1 MKIRNIKIE
10 NYRSAKDISIDLLDN
25 LNVLIGINGS
35 GKTTILEALSISLS
49 WLVNR
54 IQRQNSSGSLIAD
67 SDIRYDSKYSAIK
80 ITCEEQNRNFSW
92 KLVKGAK
99 GKIVDVKSELTEVS
113 ELALHFQKKL
123 EKEEQLPVI
132 AYYPVTRV
140 VNKTMPEIKAKD
152 NLFILDVYDNA
163 LGGQQNF
170 QSFFEWFRLQD
181 DILNEQ
187 AVSRTKWTQQNRSL
201 IKRKINSIIKL
212 IKDSFPKEEE
222 FDKEEF
228 DYLTKR
234 IIKDEFIYDEPRFLF
249 HEISRLIDSTNSK
262 LKNKHERIF
271 HDLEYMFHKMEMYSR
286 DRRDDLIGSEG
297 GRYKDIVNKIIKDFD
312 LLLEETT
319 PEDKTLKIIWEVFI
333 FANILSLWWLGDVG
347 RRELEKTFRES
358 YQNIVDKKQEWEII
372 SERLVDTLNLIIKK
386 ETQQK
391 KNAYRSEG
399 KELKIVTKAIE
410 QFIPEYT
417 SLRVKRVPRPH
428 MLINK
433 GKEEFNLNQLSDGEK
448 NMITLVGDIAR
459 RLAIANPNSND
470 PLKGNGIILIDELDL
485 HLHPSWQRRMIPQLT
500 ATFPNC
506 QFIVSTHS
514 PQVISHAKPE
524 SLFLLKNEKNDLTYS
539 KATES
544 YGKNSDR
551 ILEDLLG
558 VDARPS
564 NEKRRIQRVFKLIED
579 GKIEEAKSEIDA
591 LSEIIVG
598 GDPELVKANVLI
610 KRKEI
615 IGK

>member
-1 MKIRNIKIE
+1 MKIKNITIE
-10 NYRSAKDISIDLLDN
+10 NFRGAGEISIDLLDN
-25 LNVLIGINGS
+25 LNVFVGINGS

-49 WLVNR
+49 WLLNR
-54 IQRQNSSGSLIAD
+54 IQRQNSSGSPISD
-67 SDIRYDSKYSAIK
+67 SDIRFDAPYSIIK
-80 ITCEEQNRNFSW
+80 ISCQEKDNNYSW

-99 GKIVDVKSELTEVS
+99 GKNIDIKSELTEVS
-113 ELALHFQKKL
+113 ELATYFQEIL
-123 EKEEQLPVI
+123 EIEDQLPVI

-140 VNKTMPEIKAKD
+140 VNKTSPEIKGKD

-187 AVSRTKWTQQNRSL
+187 AASRTKWSQQNRLL
-201 IKRKINSIIKL
+201 IKRQVNKIIKL
-212 IKDSFPKEEE
+212 IKDSYPENDQFK
-222 FDKEEF
+222 KEEF
-228 DYLTKR
+228 EYLSNR
-234 IIKDEFIYDEPRFLF
+234 ISKDEFIYEEPRFLF
-249 HEISRLIDSTNSK
+249 HEISRLIDFTDSK
-262 LKNKHERIF
+262 LNYKHERIF
-271 HDLEYMFHKMEMYSR
+271 HDLEYMFHKMEIYSKDYR
-286 DRRDDLIGSEG
+286 DNLIDTSE
-297 GRYKDIVNKIIKDFD
+297 GRYKRIVYEIIKE
-312 LLLEETT
+312 LQETK

-333 FANILSLWWLGDVG
+333 FANILSLWWLSESG
-347 RRELEKTFRES
+347 RRNLEKTFREV
-358 YQNIVDKKQEWEII
+358 YQDLIDKKQNWDLI
-372 SERLVDTLNLIIKK
+372 SEQLVTSLNQILKK
-386 ETQQK
+386 EIHQK
-391 KNAYRSEG
+391 KSAFKSEG

-433 GKEEFNLNQLSDGEK
+433 GTEEFNLNQLSDGEK
-448 NMITLVGDIAR
+448 NLITLVGDIAR
-459 RLAIANPNSND
+459 RLAIANPHSND
-470 PLKGNGIILIDELDL
+470 PLKGNGIIIIDEIDL
-485 HLHPSWQRRMIPQLT
+485 HLHPSWQRRMIPKLLE
-500 ATFPNC
+500 TFPNC

-514 PQVISHAKPE
+514 PQVISHAQPE
-524 SLFLLKNEKNDLTYS
+524 NLFLLKNEKNELTFS

-564 NEKRRIQRVFKLIED
+564 KEKKRIQGVFKLIED
-579 GKIEEAKSEIDA
+579 GKIEDAKKEIEA

-598 GDPELVKANVLI
+598 GDSELVKANVLI